1 MDSTVQFHP
10 FLCHTKNSRTLE
22 TLIEMCHLIFM
33 QCPGVLF
40 YLLLTRSCFD
50 FFTILYL
57 FEFFELNWA
66 VLYWK
71 FFIES
76 QLRCHN
82 IGVPLNRIPY
92 SWTLTYSFERSYSK
106 NLLSLRHAESMGA
119 SQPHGRSSAWLG
131 LELRTIRPWPSALAM
146 GLSRC
151 PYRFKGHCR
160 LLYFSSLL

>member
-1 MDSTVQFHP
+1 MSGNYVFGSISGSGKLEIHPNSQKKYQAYCFNGVTAGWMDSTVQFHP

-92 SWTLTYSFERSYSK
+92 S
-106 NLLSLRHAESMGA
+106 
-119 SQPHGRSSAWLG
+119 
-131 LELRTIRPWPSALAM
+131 
-146 GLSRC
+146 
-151 PYRFKGHCR
+151 
-160 LLYFSSLL
+160 